1 MLAVPIP
8 LAAQLSRRTM
18 AERVTM
24 PVPAG
29 PGKLPPSGAG
39 ITAKSDTRKEA
50 EKMPRSRSWLAALAA
65 IALLFSLAAGPLLG
79 DAQAQEPVELRVW
92 DQFTNPTESDNADA
106 IYAAFT
112 EQNPNVTITREAF
125 STDQIRDVVNT
136 AISSGTGPDL
146 IFYDA
151 GPGYAG
157 VLADA
162 DLLLPLDDYAS
173 QYGWDE
179 RIAAPA
185 AEATTYN
192 GAFLGMPLQTDLIGM
207 YYNQTLLEQEGM
219 TVPETLDDLVAFCG
233 EATEKGYI
241 PIAFADAEG
250 YEAFWQFSMTANQM
264 VGPDGIRALL
274 NNEGTWDTP
283 EIVTAIES
291 FFVTLR
297 DAGCLPEDSVAIPY
311 DDGNSLFYNGEAL
324 LNMTGSWLVAEIEEF
339 MPDYEV
345 GFVPFPEIEGGVGR
359 VWISGVG
366 SAWYISAATQHPDEA
381 AAFVDYLFS
390 QEALEKWIGV
400 SRYFVPVDA
409 DLANIDVS
417 PLSSQIIETLQS
429 AGDEGVQFGYNVD
442 VLAPPEFNEAM
453 SSGFQAMLVGD
464 KTAEQQATDLQAA
477 WEEANPASGATPAP

>member
-1 MLAVPIP
+1 
-8 LAAQLSRRTM
+8 M

-29 PGKLPPSGAG
+29 SGTLPPSGAG
-39 ITAKSDTRKEA
+39 KTVMSGTRKEA
-50 EKMPRSRSWLAALAA
+50 KKMPRSRPWLAALAA
-65 IALLFSLAAGPLLG
+65 IAFLISLAAGPLLSTAH
-79 DAQAQEPVELRVW
+79 AQDKIELRVW
-92 DQFTNPTESDNADA
+92 DQFTDPSESDNADA
-106 IYAAFT
+106 IYAAFM
-112 EQNPNVTITREAF
+112 EKNPNITITREAF

-162 DLLLPLDDYAS
+162 DLLLPLDDYAA

-185 AEATTYN
+185 AEATTYD

-219 TVPETLDDLVAFCG
+219 TVPETLDDLVTFCG

-250 YEAFWQFSMTANQM
+250 YEAFWQFSMTANQR

-274 NNEGTWDTP
+274 NNEGSWDSP

-324 LNMTGSWLVAEIEEF
+324 LNLTGSWLVAEIEEF

-417 PLSSQIIETLQS
+417 PLSSQIIETLQT

-442 VLAPPEFNEAM
+442 VLAPPEFNEM
-453 SSGFQAMLVGD
+453 MQNGFQAILAGD
-464 KTAEQQATDLQAA
+464 KTPEQQAADLQAA
-477 WEEANPASGATPAP
+477 WEEGMPAAEATPSS